1 MADADHTAVGQA
13 LGFVYQFERATYRLL
28 EANTTIVS
36 VGVEHVDDVSVHR
49 SDGTS
54 TREQDKS
61 TIRDARP
68 LTDRSTA
75 LWKTLA
81 IWAQAILEDPTRLS
95 TTEFHLVTNGEI
107 SPTSLARRIH
117 DAKTRVAMDAVAS
130 ELQTMTLDLREEL
143 SPFGTVVREIPLGML
158 AALVG
163 QTFAFDKVTASFGGK
178 LEEIPSL
185 RYFGEH
191 QRVAVFD
198 GAMGWVRRAILS
210 TALQG
215 QPTLVDRVAFDREVR
230 GLVRR
235 VQAAP
240 LAAIFDPS
248 SAVPVDPTNYKQH
261 GFFQQLEWIDT
272 EPEFA
277 RECVIHYAH
286 AKAARVKW
294 TDADA
299 VSEAS
304 LRSYEEDL
312 KSRWKLHLQ
321 KQSLSTFPSPEV
333 KGRALLFETLS
344 VDVAFDGQVMPRPI
358 TCGNYHALA
367 DFDAKKEPAL
377 GWHPEYKTRV
387 KGSKGES

>member
-1 MADADHTAVGQA
+1 MAGADHTAVGQA
-13 LGFVYQFERATYRLL
+13 LGFVYQFERATYLLL
-28 EANTTIVS
+28 EAPSTVVS
-36 VGVEHVDDVSVHR
+36 VGVEEVDDVSVHH

-68 LTDRSTA
+68 LTDLSTA

-81 IWAQAILEDPTRLS
+81 IWAQAVTDDPACLC

-107 SPTSLARRIH
+107 SPSSLAKRIH
-117 DAKTRVAMDAVAS
+117 DAKSRVDMDAVAS
-130 ELQTMTLDLREEL
+130 ELQMMVSNLRKDLL
-143 SPFGTVVREIPLGML
+143 PFGSVVLNLPVEML
-158 AALVG
+158 AALIG
-163 QTFAFDKVTASFGGK
+163 QTFVFDGRAAPFGGK

-185 RYFGEH
+185 RYFGQT
-191 QRVAVFD
+191 QRLSIFD
-198 GAMGWVRRAILS
+198 GALGWVKREVLS
-210 TALQG
+210 AAQQG
-215 QPTLVDRVAFDREVR
+215 KPTLVDRAAFEREVR

-240 LAAIFDPS
+240 LAAVFDPS
-248 SAVPVDPTNYKQH
+248 SAATVDPTNYKQH

-294 TDADA
+294 TDEDG

-312 KSRWKLHLQ
+312 KARWKLHVQ
-321 KQSLSTFPSPEV
+321 KQTLSTFSSPENQG
-333 KGRALLFETLS
+333 KALLIETLS
-344 VDVAFDGQVMPRPI
+344 ADVAFDGQPMPRPI

-367 DFDAKKEPAL
+367 DFDAQEEPAL
-377 GWHPEYKTRV
+377 GWHPDYKARV
-387 KGSKGES
+387 KGSKGNS